1 MGSFNRA
8 AGALCVSLAPV
19 FSPAASL
26 QPESVDLEGWYA
38 RLERSEILKDNARA
52 ICVPAARLDQIP
64 QGPLKEK
71 AAEIFNVLSR
81 TAMTAKI
88 LESFKAVDGA
98 VCFANFDE
106 KFPSIGTTAAVFIA
120 DRNAILLNEST
131 SVQSGCR
138 ISASIHEMHHNNQK
152 LAGYKTMVKGLSLD
166 EQKKLTFAIEADAHT
181 IQALGSWMLAQ
192 PRYSSAPYAG
202 AMECMQDKVIW
213 ENAPYVPQI
222 IDEAAAI
229 GKRAPGRI
237 ENGQAAAQIYHTVI
251 NHESFQRNYADPIH
265 AYYSCAFGVC
275 MQGEKTL
282 EDLKI
287 DLSGLGAIHFR
298 KDYRAQPVLSAPHP
312 SPAS

>member
-1 MGSFNRA
+1 MGSFSRTV
-8 AGALCVSLAPV
+8 GALCASLASV
-19 FSPAASL
+19 FSPAASA
-26 QPESVDLEGWYA
+26 QPEPADLEGWYA
-38 RLERSEILKDNARA
+38 RLEGSEILKDDARA

-138 ISASIHEMHHNNQK
+138 ISASIHEMHHNSQK
-152 LAGYKTMVKGLSLD
+152 LAGYRTMVEGLSFD

-181 IQALGSWMLAQ
+181 IQTLGSWMLAQ

-222 IDEAAAI
+222 IDEVAAI
-229 GKRAPGRI
+229 GARAPEWI

-251 NHESFQRNYADPIH
+251 NHQSFQYNYAEPIF

-275 MQGEKTL
+275 MQGEQRL

-287 DLSGLGAIHFR
+287 DLSNLGAIHFP
-298 KDYRAQPVLSAPHP
+298 KDYRALPVLSAPHP